1 MSLPILPRTSRLA
14 WLRTAVLCLVVG
26 ASVTIARSGDDA
38 LKLRA
43 QLIWGTDESK
53 PKDAT
58 YKELDAELRQKLG
71 RVFKWKNYWRI
82 SEQKCGLN
90 AGETKKLK
98 MSAKCELE
106 LRHLDDATI
115 EIKLYGEGKL
125 TRTVKQSVKALEK
138 GEFTI
143 LAGDDKENQNDAW
156 FVVLTSPK

>member
-1 MSLPILPRTSRLA
+1 MSFSILPRTSQFT
-14 WLRTAVLCLVVG
+14 WLRAVVLCFAVF
-26 ASVTIARSGDDA
+26 ATVTIARGGDGA

-71 RVFKWKNYWRI
+71 RVFKWNNYWQI
-82 SEQKCGLN
+82 SEQKCGLKS
-90 AGETKKLK
+90 GETKRLK

-125 TRTVKQSVKALEK
+125 TRTVKQSIKALEK
-138 GEFTI
+138 GEFTV
-143 LAGDDKENQNDAW
+143 LAGDDKDKQNDAW
-156 FVVLTSPK
+156 FVVLTSTR